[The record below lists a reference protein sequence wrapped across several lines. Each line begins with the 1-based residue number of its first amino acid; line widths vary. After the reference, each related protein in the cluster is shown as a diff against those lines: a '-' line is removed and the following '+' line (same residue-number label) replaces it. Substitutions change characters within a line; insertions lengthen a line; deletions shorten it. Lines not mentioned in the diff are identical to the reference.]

1 MRVALRTLV
10 RDLERARDEPVE
22 ARRTRRWA
30 QLFPEEAANSD
41 DLMTVHLAGGLRE
54 PVKRTLGTTAQVPF
68 QALAEA
74 LRADADVLRDELP
87 REDHDG
93 LDLRREAIWE
103 STDEGQRA
111 LNDEKE
117 RIREGMRPE
126 RHTCWLGE

>member
-1 MRVALRTLV
+1 MLRVALRTLV
-10 RDLERARDEPVE
+10 RDLERARDELVE

-41 DLMTVHLAGGLRE
+41 DLMTV
-54 PVKRTLGTTAQVPF
+54 QVPF

-117 RIREGMRPE
+117 RIREGMRSQNVTRAGWE
-126 RHTCWLGE
+126 SD